1 MEACLEQSEAEVF
14 LTNASD
20 QCIYQ
25 SHRAEKEGWR
35 AKNINLI
42 IQWLD
47 TGQALL
53 QDSPYYQ
60 FPAGGI
66 SHF

>member
-1 MEACLEQSEAEVF
+1 MQACLEQSEAEVF

-20 QCIYQ
+20 QCIHQ

-35 AKNINLI
+35 AKDINLI
-42 IQWLD
+42 IQWLG